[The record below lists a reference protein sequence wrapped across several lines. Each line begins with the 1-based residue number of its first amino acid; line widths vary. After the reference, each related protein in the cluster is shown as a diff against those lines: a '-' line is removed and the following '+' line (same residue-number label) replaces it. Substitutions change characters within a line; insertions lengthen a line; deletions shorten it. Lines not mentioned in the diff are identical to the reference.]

1 MREIVIENLA
11 SRFQSY
17 ADVIEQVDDAT
28 ITARIDVPKHK
39 TLGEH
44 VWCVVGARESFAK
57 SLEAGEWLGFAC
69 SMSTS

>member
-11 SRFQSY
+11 SRFESY

-28 ITARIDVPKHK
+28 ITARIDVPRHK

-44 VWCVVGARESFAK
+44 VWCVVGAF
-57 SLEAGEWLGFAC
+57 
-69 SMSTS
+69 